1 MAKKFESHFDAR
13 LWVAQDNAKREA
25 QRNIQ
30 FYVPMG
36 AIEGNFWEDAPAP
49 GMYYDTDVNKWCPE
63 SFKVEKAE
71 ILEEDAKRILDTTP
85 DEKREGYSINGKKL
99 VPYVSVVAERME
111 ARNKSAQSSGAI
123 VEQKHQNTGV
133 PATPKEPEV
142 KERKMNPQTK
152 VKRPLSALNIEPTQ
166 SKVETIP
173 EPQPEVVPT
182 KEEPTIEPQPEA
194 VEQSKKTRRSAKMDE
209 ADFDTLA
216 AAFIFP
222 TELAEKKP
230 LFFPEKTRESLR
242 KVAGLIPGGK
252 VSPSHVAIHIVNA
265 WLDEHRDLLNRMFA
279 NQKTSI

>member
-13 LWVAQDNAKREA
+13 LWIAQGDAKRQA

-71 ILEEDAKRILDTTP
+71 IIEEDAKRILDSTP
-85 DEKREGYSINGKKL
+85 DEKREGFSINGKKL

-111 ARNKSAQSSGAI
+111 SRKKSAQNLDTM
-123 VEQKHQNTGV
+123 VEQEHQNTGV
-133 PATPKEPEV
+133 PAIPKEAEV
-142 KERKMNPQTK
+142 KECKLNPQPK
-152 VKRPLSALNIEPTQ
+152 GKRPLSALNIEPTQ

-173 EPQPEVVPT
+173 EPQPQVIPA